1 MGDKVKLL
9 SANCRGLRNKI
20 KRYDVINYMKSKRVN
35 ILCLQDTHLTSDD
48 EADLKS
54 IWEGEILLH
63 GVNTNS
69 RGVAILLNNTFE
81 YKIKNIFRDS
91 AGNMIMLDFQLSDI
105 SVKLINIYGPNADDT
120 SFYNFIAGLLNQNEE
135 EYVLWCGDFNM
146 IFNPTFDSHN
156 YINLNNP
163 RSRTV
168 VMNMMEEYNLVDTF
182 RYFNP
187 EIKRF
192 TWRRQNPLKQAR
204 LDYLIASSSFT
215 DLVNKTDIIP
225 GYRSD
230 HSILQLDILLNKFY
244 RGKGSWK
251 FNTNLLKD
259 INYLKLIN
267 ECIQEE
273 IIKYAVP
280 VYNIE
285 KINLINEHDI
295 HLRIP
300 DDLFLEMLIL
310 RMRGESVKFSSIKKR
325 NENIKEKKLISEI
338 QALEKNN
345 DSIKQETLESQK
357 A

>member
-1 MGDKVKLL
+1 
-9 SANCRGLRNKI
+9 
-20 KRYDVINYMKSKRVN
+20 
-35 ILCLQDTHLTSDD
+35 
-48 EADLKS
+48 
-54 IWEGEILLH
+54 
-63 GVNTNS
+63 
-69 RGVAILLNNTFE
+69 
-81 YKIKNIFRDS
+81 
-91 AGNMIMLDFQLSDI
+91 MLDFQLSDI

-163 RSRTV
+163 RSHTV

-215 DLVNKTDIIP
+215 DLVNKINIIP

-267 ECIQEE
+267 EYIQEE

-310 RMRGESVKFSSIKKR
+310 RMRGESVKFSSIKK
-325 NENIKEKKLISEI
+325 EMKI
-338 QALEKNN
+338 
-345 DSIKQETLESQK
+345 
-357 A
+357 

>member
-20 KRYDVINYMKSKRVN
+20 KRYDVINYMKSKRIN

-63 GVNTNS
+63 RVNTNS

-91 AGNMIMLDFQLSDI
+91 AGYMIVLDFQLSDI

-345 DSIKQETLESQK
+345 DSIKQETLESKK